1 MELNDCAS
9 NLHARAE
16 KKEEEEKKEK
26 KKKRNSKSRC
36 KTFDKNTLNAILR
49 FNAKVRSAQFCGSM
63 QKCAGRVCSDTQC
76 NSAVQCKSALGA
88 ILRFNAKMRRT
99 RL

>member
-1 MELNDCAS
+1 MDDNGKY
-9 NLHARAE
+9 NNNTNIYG
-16 KKEEEEKKEK
+16 KEK
-26 KKKRNSKSRC
+26 NKKKRNSKSRS

-49 FNAKVRSAQFCGSM
+49 FNAKVRSAKFCGSM

-76 NSAVQCKSALGA
+76 NSAVQYKSALGA
-88 ILRFNAKMRRT
+88 ILRLNAKMRRA

>member
-1 MELNDCAS
+1 MQATYMLVQ
-9 NLHARAE
+9 
-16 KKEEEEKKEK
+16 KKEEEEEEEEKKEKK

-36 KTFDKNTLNAILR
+36 KTFDKHTLNAILR

-76 NSAVQCKSALGA
+76 NSAVQYKSAFGA
-88 ILRFNAKMRRT
+88 ILRFNAKMRQAC
-99 RL
+99 L